1 VFGWTFFVLVTW
13 VVVGGVPDY
22 VQPSTEAGPVA
33 AAVHRLS
40 AFLVTPLLAI
50 YYLILFSYAVRIAVT
65 GELPKNLVS
74 PLVIA
79 AGLIAGV
86 ALVLFDEAADDK
98 VPLRP
103 LRLAAPLFLPLCALG
118 LYALGPRV
126 EQYGWTEFRGLRT
139 VLLATLGVLAAAA
152 TVRVL
157 RRRALPLHVLPLGL
171 ATVAVLSAVGP
182 WSVMSVARR
191 SQQARLEAAMTR
203 AGLAWDARAVGDT
216 IIPNEPFREISETVR
231 YLHTHFGAGALPP
244 LFARHAGSRTERV
257 DVVHAAGLRPVQAE
271 LEYPRAG
278 FAQLAPG
285 SALGQ
290 SAAGHLHYV
299 RIEGRAPRSPG
310 DSADVVFWL
319 PMNRGC

>member
-1 VFGWTFFVLVTW
+1 
-13 VVVGGVPDY
+13 
-22 VQPSTEAGPVA
+22 
-33 AAVHRLS
+33 
-40 AFLVTPLLAI
+40 
-50 YYLILFSYAVRIAVT
+50 
-65 GELPKNLVS
+65 
-74 PLVIA
+74 
-79 AGLIAGV
+79 
-86 ALVLFDEAADDK
+86 
-98 VPLRP
+98 
-103 LRLAAPLFLPLCALG
+103 
-118 LYALGPRV
+118 
-126 EQYGWTEFRGLRT
+126 
-139 VLLATLGVLAAAA
+139 VLAAAA

-203 AGLAWDARAVGDT
+203 AGIAWDARAVGDT

-310 DSADVVFWL
+310 DSADADLARVPVSVAGTTLFADLTVIADGLYSRPRGGAL
-319 PMNRGC
+319 PPEAASIALRDADGRERGTLHVLEIGLGDSPVRVHLLSGVASLPAM